1 MLTKSTQWLMWTK
14 STDFV
19 WSDTGMSK
27 TELSALP
34 AGEPA
39 AIHGSVQ
46 FDLASAITGRTYR
59 IFIFKPEVEAPPG
72 GYPLVLAVD
81 GNMVFPIMAT
91 VDATFELTGK
101 AAIVVGVGYPTSD
114 YLELM
119 RLRTRDLTPPT
130 PLDRIPQRPGLPPVR
145 LEDYGGADDFYRFL
159 TEELI
164 PALSKA
170 YSIDPANRTLYGH
183 SWGGLFTLNTLLKHP
198 RAFRAF
204 IASSPSIWWNRRAIL
219 ADFAAF
225 GAKVRSGACAP
236 RVLVTVGGTEQ
247 RVPNPI
253 PAVMLE
259 GVAKRAPYLPAWLQ
273 TLVARVVVGKML
285 KDYSMVDNARQLAG
299 RLRGVGG
306 PPGYSARF
314 HVFRDED
321 HLTSLPASV
330 GRALDFAL
338 RP

>member
-1 MLTKSTQWLMWTK
+1 MWTK
-14 STDFV
+14 STDIV
-19 WSDTGMSK
+19 WSDIGMSK
-27 TELSALP
+27 TELSALAP
-34 AGEPA
+34 GEPA
-39 AIHGSVQ
+39 ALHGSVQ

-59 IFIFKPEVEAPPG
+59 IFVFKPGVEAPPE

-119 RLRTRDLTPPT
+119 RLRTCDLTPPT
-130 PLDRIPQRPGLPPVR
+130 PLDRIPQRPGLPPIK

-164 PALSKA
+164 PAISTA
-170 YSIDPANRTLYGH
+170 HRIDPADQTLYGH
-183 SWGGLFTLNTLLKHP
+183 SWGGLFTLGVLLKHP
-198 RAFRAF
+198 EAFRGF

-219 ADFAAF
+219 ADFSAF
-225 GAKVRSGACAP
+225 SAKVRAGACAP
-236 RVLVTVGGTEQ
+236 RILVTVGGTEQ
-247 RVPNPI
+247 KVPSPV

-259 GVAKRAPYLPAWLQ
+259 GVAKRAPYLPVWLR

-285 KDYSMVDNARQLAG
+285 KDYSMVDNARAFVR
-299 RLRGVGG
+299 RLKGVRG
-306 PPGYSARF
+306 PKGYSARF
-314 HVFRDED
+314 HVFGGED

-330 GRALDFAL
+330 GRALDFVL